1 MMSASH
7 STEWTAPGTT
17 TFCQIASRAQVTPT
31 SVGRS
36 PAPARR
42 QRSRLRS
49 EQESSTVVYLH
60 HEWTPQ
66 VQTATAYL
74 ETLNPEQRRAVEHGA
89 EGGLAAPP
97 LLVIAGAGSGKT
109 NTLAH
114 RVAHLIVR
122 GADPR
127 RILLMTFSRRAA
139 SEMTRRVER
148 IARKVLGDNAG
159 VMTAALTWAG
169 TYHGIGARL
178 LREYA
183 EQIGLDPAFTIHDRE
198 DSADLMNLV
207 RHDKGFSKTE
217 SRFPAKATCL
227 SIYSRCVNAETPIE
241 QVIGSS
247 HPWCAGWAAE
257 LKELF
262 AAYVEAKQKQNV
274 LDYDDLLLYWA
285 QMVGDASLADDI
297 GARFD
302 HVLVDEYQDTNR
314 LQSSILLALKP
325 GGRGLTVVGDDA
337 QSIYAFRAATVRN
350 ILDFPVQFSPP
361 ASIVTLDRN
370 YRSTQTILAAANG
383 VIGLAKERF
392 TKNLWTER
400 TSVAKPQLVAVRDEA
415 DQARFIVERV
425 LDNRE
430 SGTLLKE
437 QAVLFRTSGHSGP
450 LEIELT
456 RRNIPFVKF
465 GGLKFLDAAH
475 IKDMLA
481 LLRFAENPRD
491 RVAGFRLL
499 HLLPGIG
506 SATAQRVLGH
516 MAEAADPIV
525 ALAHIPTPPRAGDD
539 WTGFVE
545 TLGNLRYS
553 EWPVDLE
560 RARLWYEPHLDRIHE
575 DAETR
580 RADLLQL
587 EQIASGY
594 PSRERF
600 LTELTLDPPD
610 ATSDQAG
617 IPLLDEDYVI
627 LSTIHSA
634 KGQEWKSVYLLN
646 VVDGCMPSDLGT
658 GTSAEIEE
666 ERRLLYVAM
675 TRAKDELNL
684 VVPQRFFVHGQR
696 AQGDRHLYASRTRF
710 IPEKLLGLFERAVWP
725 LVPSGTAARPAS
737 QGPKVDIGARM
748 RGMWR

>member
-1 MMSASH
+1 M
-7 STEWTAPGTT
+7 
-17 TFCQIASRAQVTPT
+17 
-31 SVGRS
+31 
-36 PAPARR
+36 
-42 QRSRLRS
+42 
-49 EQESSTVVYLH
+49 
-60 HEWTPQ
+60 
-66 VQTATAYL
+66 QTATAYL

-89 EGGLAAPP
+89 AGGLAASP

-114 RVAHLIVR
+114 RVAHLIVQ

-139 SEMTRRVER
+139 SEMTKRVER
-148 IARKVLGDNAG
+148 IARKVMGDNAG
-159 VMTAALTWAG
+159 IMTDALTWAG

-207 RHDKGFSKTE
+207 RHEKGFSKTE
-217 SRFPAKATCL
+217 SRFPTKGTCL
-227 SIYSRCVNAETPIE
+227 SIYSRCVNAEMPIE
-241 QVIGSS
+241 QVIGTSY
-247 HPWCAGWAAE
+247 PWCAGWAAE

-285 QMVGDASLADDI
+285 QMVGDAGLADDI
-297 GARFD
+297 GGRFD

-337 QSIYAFRAATVRN
+337 QSIYSFRAATVRN
-350 ILDFPVQFSPP
+350 ILDFPDQFSPP
-361 ASIVTLDRN
+361 ANIITLDRN

-400 TSVAKPQLVAVRDEA
+400 TTGAKPQLVTVRDEA
-415 DQARFIVERV
+415 DQARFIVERI
-425 LDNRE
+425 LENRE

-437 QAVLFRTSGHSGP
+437 QSVLFRTSSHSGP

-481 LLRFAENPRD
+481 LLRFVENPRD

-506 SATAQRVLGH
+506 SATAQRVLDR
-516 MAEAADPIV
+516 MAEAADPIT
-525 ALAHIPTPPRAGDD
+525 ALADIPTPPRAGDD
-539 WTGFVE
+539 WKGFVE

-580 RADLLQL
+580 RGDLLQL

-617 IPLLDEDYVI
+617 VPLLDEDYLI

-646 VVDGCMPSDLGT
+646 AVDGCMPSDLGA

-675 TRAKDELNL
+675 TRAKDDLHL
-684 VVPQRFFVHGQR
+684 VVPQRFFVHGQH

-710 IPEKLLGLFERAVWP
+710 IPEKLLELFERTSWP
-725 LVPSGTAARPAS
+725 IVPAGMAARTLG